1 MEKPSLPIR
10 VPLTRPFDHDGTT
23 YDHLLIDEPD
33 LDAQIAYQEL
43 MEGIEVFPSP
53 EGAEADP
60 IASPRD
66 AMRVTRF
73 WISRCAGVPE
83 AVAGMLKT
91 ADQAAVSAALDQ
103 IFGVVGEDQ
112 GNEEAA

>member
-1 MEKPSLPIR
+1 M
-10 VPLTRPFDHDGTT
+10 PLTRPFDHDGTT
-23 YDHLLIDEPD
+23 YDQLLIDEPD

-53 EGAEADP
+53 EGADP
-60 IASPRD
+60 VASPRD
-66 AMRVTRF
+66 AMRVSRF

-83 AVAGMLKT
+83 AVAGKLKS
-91 ADQAAVSAALDQ
+91 ADQFAVTAALDQ

-112 GNEEAA
+112 GNGEAA

>member
-1 MEKPSLPIR
+1 MEKPILPIR

-43 MEGIEVFPSP
+43 MEGIEV
-53 EGAEADP
+53 GGDP
-60 IASPRD
+60 ATPLASARD
-66 AMRVTRF
+66 GLRVTRF
-73 WISRCAGVPE
+73 WVSRCAGVPE
-83 AVAGMLKT
+83 AVAGKLKDS
-91 ADQAAVSAALDQ
+91 DQAAVSAALDQ
-103 IFGVVGEDQ
+103 VFGVVGEDQ

>member
-43 MEGIEVFPSP
+43 MEGIVV
-53 EGAEADP
+53 EGDP
-60 IASPRD
+60 ATPVASPRD

-73 WISRCAGVPE
+73 WIARCAGVPE

-103 IFGVVGEDQ
+103 VFGVVGEDQ

>member
-1 MEKPSLPIR
+1 MEHPSLPIR

-23 YDHLLIDEPD
+23 YDHLLLDEPD

-43 MEGIEVFPSP
+43 MEGIEVGGDLATPV
-53 EGAEADP
+53 
-60 IASPRD
+60 ASPRD
-66 AMRVTRF
+66 AMRVSRF

-83 AVAGMLKT
+83 AVAGKLKS
-91 ADQAAVSAALDQ
+91 ADQSAVTAALDQ
-103 IFGVVGEDQ
+103 IFGVVGEDR